1 MKRNV
6 CYLITAI
13 LNIFGAVSNFISVI
27 IMFLLGSSIFAELF
41 EYDSS
46 VVYGDA
52 SAMAMEMTIMNVVYY
67 VSLGLS
73 LLTIAI
79 CIFSAVKFFKF
90 SALNEKS
97 SSVILW
103 TVLNFVFCGL
113 LCGILA
119 VVGYATCEE
128 KKVVQTSQQT
138 AQPQT
143 MLNGEAQPKTY
154 ANIDQL
160 RDLQRLRKE
169 QLITDEEYEKM
180 RIRII
185 SGNSIDRATLN
196 SSDNNSKL
204 NSSDDGNNGDFN

>member
-1 MKRNV
+1 MM
-6 CYLITAI
+6 L
-13 LNIFGAVSNFISVI
+13 
-27 IMFLLGSSIFAELF
+27 LLGSSVFADLF

-46 VVYGDA
+46 VVYEDM
-52 SAMAMEMTIMNVVYY
+52 SAMTMEMTIMNVVYY
-67 VSLGLS
+67 VSLGIS
-73 LLTIAI
+73 LLTLVI

-90 SALNEKS
+90 SAINEKS
-97 SSVILW
+97 SSVVLW

-128 KKVVQTSQQT
+128 KKVVQVSQSSTQSAAQT
-138 AQPQT
+138 QT
-143 MLNGEAQPKTY
+143 RLNGEEQPKTY

-185 SGNSIDRATLN
+185 SGNSIDKATLN
-196 SSDNNSKL
+196 SSGNNSTL
-204 NSSDDGNNGDFN
+204 NSSDDRNNSDFN